1 MLAQLEEMLE
11 ETDAILPIVNPDPNP
26 KKPFEKW

>member
-1 MLAQLEEMLE
+1 MAQLEAKLK
-11 ETDAILPIVNPDPNP
+11 ETDAILPIVNPDP